1 LYKVDRILDITNT
14 LKFTSLYSQHI
25 TLNAKIVDFAGWAM
39 PIQYNSILAE
49 AKAVRSSAGIFDIS
63 HMGRIEISGCNA
75 TSFIN
80 KVVTFDVIKMVNN
93 QAKYGL
99 ICNENGGILDD
110 VILYRIL
117 ENKYLLIPNASNK
130 NIILQW
136 LYKWAPL
143 SQININ
149 DVTENTSM
157 ISIQGPTATQIIS
170 TTFNKDISTLKYFRS
185 KFFNYEGNHIFVAQ
199 TGYTGET
206 GFEILFDNSISIQIW
221 KELILDGCI
230 PCGLGAR
237 DILRLEAG
245 LPLYGHELTM
255 DTNPYEA
262 NLGKFVALNKSGNI
276 ANDSLN
282 LLSKQTQNMYLI
294 GFKMLEKAIP
304 RTENKIFDD
313 SNQEIGYVTSGSFS
327 PYLDMGIGM
336 GYVQSK
342 YLNSSIKIGI
352 RNKIAEAEIVK
363 LPFYVKSR

>member
-1 LYKVDRILDITNT
+1 MDTDNN

-80 KVVTFDVIKMVNN
+80 KVVTFDVMKMVNN
-93 QAKYGL
+93 QAKYGF

-117 ENKYLLIPNASNK
+117 NNKYLLIPNASNK
-130 NIILQW
+130 NSVLKW
-136 LYKWAPL
+136 LHKWAPS

-149 DVTENTSM
+149 DNTENSSL
-157 ISIQGPTATQIIS
+157 ISVQGPMAIQILE
-170 TTFNKDISTLKYFRS
+170 TTFNADFSTLKYFYS
-185 KFFNYEGNHIFVAQ
+185 KSFTYENNNIFIAQ

-206 GFEILFDNSISIQIW
+206 GFEILLDNSITTKVWQQ
-221 KELILDGCI
+221 LILNGCM
-230 PCGLGAR
+230 PCGLGSR

-255 DTNPYEA
+255 DINPYQA
-262 NLGKFVALNKSGNI
+262 NLGKFVTLNKNENI
-276 ANDSLN
+276 ANNSLIS
-282 LLSKQTQNMYLI
+282 LSEKTQNMYLI

-304 RTENKIFDD
+304 RTDNKIFDD

-342 YLNSSIKIGI
+342 YLNSSIRIGI

-363 LPFYVKSR
+363 LPFYEKARSN